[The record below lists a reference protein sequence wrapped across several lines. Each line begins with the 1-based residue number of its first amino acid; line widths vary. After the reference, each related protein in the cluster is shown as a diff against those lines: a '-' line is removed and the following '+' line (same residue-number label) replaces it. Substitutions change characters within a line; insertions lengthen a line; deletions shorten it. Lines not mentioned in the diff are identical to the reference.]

1 MKELLL
7 TLCMLFF
14 FTVSAVA
21 GVNINTADLQTLQ
34 SIPGIGT
41 AKAKA
46 IIDYRSIHG
55 EFQSIDDLAQVRG
68 ISGNLL
74 EQIRKMIEVN

>member
-1 MKELLL
+1 MKWLIL

-14 FTVSAVA
+14 WAIPA
-21 GVNINTADLQTLQ
+21 LAAININTADLSTLQ

-46 IIDYRSIHG
+46 IIDYRSING
-55 EFQSIDDLAQVRG
+55 NFQAIEELTNIRG
-68 ISGNLL
+68 ISDKLL
-74 EQIRKMIEVN
+74 EQIRDMIEI

>member
-1 MKELLL
+1 MKELLF

-14 FTVSAVA
+14 FTVSAAA

-46 IIDYRSIHG
+46 IIDFRSIHG
-55 EFQSIDDLAQVRG
+55 NFQSVDDLTKIKG
-68 ISGNLL
+68 ISDKLL
-74 EQIRKMIEVN
+74 EQIREMIEI